1 MTRLLPS
8 VVVAALIVPPA
19 VPAPATKDKKS
30 EEPLGPITQEQLDK
44 SANSLKQ
51 LALAFHNYE
60 AANGRMATNQPA
72 KDGKPGL
79 SWRVQVL
86 PYLEQDDLYRQFKLD
101 EPWDSEANKKLIEK
115 IPPLFVPIRGKAE
128 KGQTFYQTFT
138 GKHGWMN
145 PGATLPGTF
154 LDGTSNTF
162 LVAEAAKPVLWI
174 KPEDLEFNG
183 TAVPK
188 LGGTFDGRFTVAFAD
203 GHVQR
208 FKKDTDK
215 DLL

>member
-30 EEPLGPITQEQLDK
+30 EEPLGPITQEQLDE
-44 SANSLKQ
+44 SANHLKQ

-60 AANGRMATNQPA
+60 SVNGKMATNQLT

-86 PYLEQDDLYRQFKLD
+86 PYVEQDDLYRQFKLD
-101 EPWDSEANKKLIEK
+101 EPWDSENNKKLIEK
-115 IPPLFVPIRGKAE
+115 IPAIFVPVRGRAE
-128 KGQTFYQTFT
+128 KGYTFYQTFT
-138 GKHGWMN
+138 GKHGWMKA
-145 PGATLPGTF
+145 GATLPGTF

-162 LVAEAAKPVLWI
+162 LVGEAAKSVIWTRPD
-174 KPEDLEFNG
+174 DLEFDG
-183 TAVPK
+183 T
-188 LGGTFDGRFTVAFAD
+188 TV
-203 GHVQR
+203 
-208 FKKDTDK
+208 
-215 DLL
+215 